1 MRSLFQF
8 NGIFAF
14 ISCILIPFSWSLLW
28 PINELQKF
36 VLLPITR
43 SIADFL
49 GITYTLTD
57 LSSDSTLFVLIYL
70 LSFLISIPVSWWLS
84 KRPMNKQKRIEF
96 LQISL
101 TLFLSIVL
109 FKYGLDK
116 VFKQQFFFP
125 EPNTLNTRLGYL
137 DKDILYWSTIGSSY
151 LYNVITGSLEVI
163 TAILLLSNKLRRT
176 GVILSLFILSNI
188 ALINFS
194 FDISVKFFSLQLLI
208 TALFLFTFEI
218 NKADKKSLKFRFQ
231 VLSLSRNASLVCIF
245 VILTEGL
252 YPYLINQNFNDDLAI
267 KPSTYGTYHVIN
279 PKGSIDQICVHS
291 DGFIIFMDN
300 GIPLNS
306 YRMSQNIFDKSIEI
320 TGYEDHEHLFLK
332 VKKENN
338 TRFIFEISNLNKGKS
353 IVLSTEKENISEYP
367 LNKQKVHYTVD

>member
-1 MRSLFQF
+1 MKSLIHFT
-8 NGIFAF
+8 GIFAF
-14 ISCILIPFSWSLLW
+14 VSCILIPFSWSLLW

-36 VLLPITR
+36 ILLPITR

-49 GITYTLTD
+49 GIRYTLTD

-70 LSFLISIPVSWWLS
+70 LSFLISVPVFWWIS
-84 KRPMNKQKRIEF
+84 KKTMNKQKSIEL

-151 LYNVITGSLEVI
+151 LYNVITGSFEVI
-163 TAILLLSNKLRRT
+163 TAFLLLSNKLRRT
-176 GVILSLFILSNI
+176 GVILSLFILGNI

-194 FDISVKFFSLQLLI
+194 FDISVKFFTLHLLI
-208 TALFLFTFEI
+208 TTLFLFIYEM
-218 NKADKKSLKFRFQ
+218 NKTEQKSLTFRLQ
-231 VLSLSRNASLVCIF
+231 VLSLSRNASLVCILF
-245 VILTEGL
+245 ILTEGL

-267 KPSTYGTYHVIN
+267 KPSTHGTYHVIN
-279 PKGSIDQICVHS
+279 PEGSIDQICVHR

-300 GIPLNS
+300 GSPLNS
-306 YRMSQNIFDKSIEI
+306 YRMSQNTFDKPIEI
-320 TGYEDHEHLFLK
+320 TGYENEHLLLH
-332 VKKENN
+332 VKKEGE
-338 TRFIFEISNLNKGKS
+338 THFIFEISNKDDGEA
-353 IVLSTEKENISEYP
+353 IILSTEKENMSSYP
-367 LNKQKVHYTVD
+367 LIKHKTHLTVD